1 MSKSKNVPGY
11 DELKSG
17 AHKLSGLGDGLQPF
31 VSGANSKGGTVTP
44 DGKHYGSPMDASPV
58 TGAAD
63 SR

>member
-1 MSKSKNVPGY
+1 MSNVPGY

-17 AHKLSGLGDGLQPF
+17 SQKLSDLGSGLQP
-31 VSGANSKGGTVTP
+31 VVPGANSKGGTVTP

-58 TGAAD
+58 TGQGD